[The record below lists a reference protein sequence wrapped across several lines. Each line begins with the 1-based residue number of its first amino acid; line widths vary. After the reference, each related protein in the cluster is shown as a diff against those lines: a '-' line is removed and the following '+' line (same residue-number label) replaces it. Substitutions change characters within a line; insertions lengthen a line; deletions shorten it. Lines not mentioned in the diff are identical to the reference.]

1 MSYAQLTIV
10 GRLGRDPEVKI
21 VGAGKELVTASIAV
35 GKDDKTI
42 WYRVNAWEK
51 TGMWLKDAAKGDMV
65 FVQGSLE
72 IKTYEKKTGGTAVDA
87 TVNAQVVRAM
97 TAKKDDLTAFHGQQ
111 RAQVPAQLED
121 IDLPF

>member
-1 MSYAQLTIV
+1 MSYCQITLV
-10 GRLGRDPEVKI
+10 GRLGRNPEVR
-21 VGAGKELVTASIAV
+21 VTQTGKEIVTASMAI
-35 GKDDKTI
+35 GKDDKTQ
-42 WYRVNAWEK
+42 WFTLVCWEK

-72 IKTYEKKTGGTAVDA
+72 IKTYEKKTGGTAIDA
-87 TVNAQVVRAM
+87 TVNAQVVRVM

-121 IDLPF
+121 DILPF

>member
-1 MSYAQLTIV
+1 MSYAQITIV

-21 VGAGKELVTASIAV
+21 VGNGKELVTASVAV

-42 WYRVNAWEK
+42 WYRVACWEK

-72 IKTYEKKTGGTAVDA
+72 IKTYEKKTGGTAIDA
-87 TVNAQVVRAM
+87 QVNAQVIRAM
-97 TAKKDDLTAFHGQQ
+97 TQKKEEATPFHGQQ
-111 RAQVPAQLED
+111 RAQVPAQFD
-121 IDLPF
+121 DTDLPF